1 MSSKL
6 SHVFAAGALA
16 ALAITASPAQAAD
29 LRAEIPFTFHVGERA
44 LPAGTYHISTSQ
56 SMLSLRSVDGGV
68 FVMTSR
74 LESNAWHVPTLV
86 FERTGGTY
94 VLQQAWTGGSNGRA
108 VPGSGREEDEE
119 PWLGAVAQDVVRVSV
134 PLL

>member
-16 ALAITASPAQAAD
+16 ALAFVASPAQAAD

-44 LPAGTYHISTSQ
+44 LPAGTYQISTSQ

-68 FVMTSR
+68 FIMTSR
-74 LESNAWHVPTLV
+74 LESTAWHQPTLV
-86 FERTGGTY
+86 FERTGDSY
-94 VLQQAWTGGSNGRA
+94 VLQQAWTGGGNGRA
-108 VPGSGREEDEE
+108 VPGSDRGQDKE
-119 PWLGAVAQDVVRVSV
+119 PWLGAVAQDAVRVNV

>member
-94 VLQQAWTGGSNGRA
+94 VLQQAWTGGGNGRA
-108 VPGSGREEDEE
+108 VPGSGREEDEQ
-119 PWLGAVAQDVVRVSV
+119 PWLGAVAQDVVRVRV